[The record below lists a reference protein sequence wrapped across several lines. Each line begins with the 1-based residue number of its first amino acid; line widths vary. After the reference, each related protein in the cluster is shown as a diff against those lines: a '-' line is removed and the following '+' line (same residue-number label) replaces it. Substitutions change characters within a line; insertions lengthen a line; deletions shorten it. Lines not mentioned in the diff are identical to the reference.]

1 VTSFF
6 VDRTRRKTPLAWLG
20 GAVFAVGAVLLVPS
34 RARASDAE
42 VHASSVSFDAGRQE
56 VVLEGDVRVDS
67 PPFHLRSEHVR
78 LRRNGGG
85 PLELEGEGRLAFCP
99 CLGTPL
105 AVTFQGAKVAPPGD
119 LFLEKPV
126 LEIFGLK
133 VLWLPAFWLRA
144 PQKPGLLPPDVAYRA
159 KDGLYLGL
167 GGHLPW
173 SNGASALDLRGGVYT
188 RGGGALDARFFA
200 RTSRTR
206 VRLDHLDDT
215 GVLVDA
221 RGFTT
226 RGRAELSW
234 DVDAIRGARGV
245 YATTRVD
252 EASKPWDRASAEMT
266 FATSFARV
274 TTGAIGTMA
283 RGGDFGSL
291 GAAGPTFGADLH
303 GFSRDRAL
311 SASSQLFGASLSDPR
326 GGATHVG
333 MARAKLELAG
343 ALGPLASKIGADGE
357 ATGLAEGEGGKG
369 LAAIALRSRV
379 GLPLARAFGDVV
391 HLVEPL
397 VTTTVGARTDGAL
410 PLGLVPLEGNVPDP
424 GTVALAAGGRTSLG
438 NVARADASSISLEAT
453 GGLVTLGRGTMVPGG
468 HTELAAR
475 TRFFGVSGEGA
486 LVRDRTETGLYAGG
500 HVRIGFEDGVRLVTR
515 VDYGSTLDA
524 FAARRLADGGAP
536 LPGRYLAT
544 QGLSL
549 GSRAVVPIVRRVTA
563 MGGVDADLTRE
574 TLLGTTFGV
583 ELRDKCQC
591 LVLRTFG
598 SHRLGRDGVDVWIT
612 IDVLGDA
619 PVWK

>member
-1 VTSFF
+1 MISLF
-6 VDRTRRKTPLAWLG
+6 VVRTRLRSW
-20 GAVFAVGAVLLVPS
+20 FAGAVLGVSSLAAS
-34 RARASDAE
+34 THAFASDAE

-56 VVLEGDVRVDS
+56 VLLEGDVRVDS

-78 LRRNGGG
+78 LRRNGSG

-126 LEIFGLK
+126 LEIFGLP

-144 PQKPGLLPPDVAYRA
+144 PQKAGLLPPDLAYRA

-206 VRLDHLDDT
+206 IRLDHLDDT
-215 GVLVDA
+215 GALVDA

-226 RGRAELSW
+226 RGEAELSW

-252 EASKPWDRASAEMT
+252 EAAKPWDRAAAEMT
-266 FATSFARV
+266 FSTSFARV
-274 TTGAIGTMA
+274 STGAVGTMA

-303 GFSRDRAL
+303 GFSRDRTL
-311 SASSQLFGASLSDPR
+311 SVSSQIFGASLSDPR
-326 GGATHVG
+326 GGATHIG
-333 MARAKLELAG
+333 TARAKVELAG
-343 ALGPLASKIGADGE
+343 ALGPLASRVGADGE

-369 LAAIALRSRV
+369 LVAVALRSRL
-379 GLPLARAFGDVV
+379 GLPLARTFGDVV

-397 VTTTVGARTDGAL
+397 VTTTVGARSDGAL

-424 GTVALAAGGRTSLG
+424 GALALAAGARTSLG
-438 NVARADASSISLEAT
+438 NMAAADASSISLEAT
-453 GGLVTLGRGTMVPGG
+453 AGSVTSGRGALSPGA
-468 HTELAAR
+468 HVELAAR
-475 TRFFGVSGEGA
+475 ARFFGISGEGSVLRA
-486 LVRDRTETGLYAGG
+486 RSETAVYAGG
-500 HVRIGFEDGVRLVTR
+500 HARIGFEDGIRIVTR

-524 FAARRLADGGAP
+524 FGARRLADGGSP

-574 TLLGTTFGV
+574 TLLGTAFGV

-619 PVWK
+619 PAWK